1 MVPVKRFLAAAAVCV
16 MLGGCASPGPENRET
31 PGSPASEP
39 VSAPEPVS
47 RQVTLVA
54 AGDNLIHDVI
64 WMQASRR
71 AGGNGYDFAPAY
83 EAIAPIVAEAD
94 FAFVNQET
102 VLAGAELPLSN
113 YPRFCS
119 PPEVGET
126 MLDLGFNLIAT
137 ANNHCFDQGEA
148 GVRLSQEFWDSH
160 PEAAVAGSYADAA
173 HRDRIA
179 VTENEDGVRVAL
191 IAATEL
197 TNGLSL
203 PADSEGGVLRLGD
216 KEAILEKLAA
226 AREQADIVVLSLHWG
241 AEGASVPTEAQKQ
254 RAAEFAEGGADVIL
268 GHHSHVLQGGEWIE
282 TSRGQSYVAYSL
294 GNFISAQVGAENML
308 AGLLQ
313 LEITVPA
320 EGAPVLESVEF
331 IPTVTH
337 YGSGFSGLCILPLEG
352 YTEAQALSHGV
363 RQHDSRFSL
372 SYLQAQLAAL
382 DFGETSQEE

>member
-1 MVPVKRFLAAAAVCV
+1 M
-16 MLGGCASPGPENRET
+16 
-31 PGSPASEP
+31 
-39 VSAPEPVS
+39 
-47 RQVTLVA
+47 
-54 AGDNLIHDVI
+54 
-64 WMQASRR
+64 
-71 AGGNGYDFAPAY
+71 
-83 EAIAPIVAEAD
+83 
-94 FAFVNQET
+94 
-102 VLAGAELPLSN
+102 LAGAELPLSN

-226 AREQADIVVLSLHWG
+226 ARERADIVVLSLHWG

-254 RAAEFAEGGADVIL
+254 LAAEFAEGGADVIL

-320 EGAPVLESVEF
+320 EGVPVLESVEF